1 MARKF
6 VIPSG
11 KLLTA
16 HLSATA
22 IPGDFR
28 RADYEM
34 VKSSREAIY
43 TDDDVCVNAETKECN
58 SVATMYG
65 VEHSAYVEDGEF
77 WGFRLPPNSRG
88 VSFILVDARDVVIRE
103 ITDDRITPEQI
114 KRMSDWVKEV
124 VPTKNYGFYQDAADA
139 FLDMMKDEQDRMAA
153 EIAKQVDEEIMKHVP
168 PIYGAPTA

>member
-16 HLSATA
+16 HLSAMA
-22 IPGDFR
+22 IPGDFH
-28 RADYEM
+28 RADYELM
-34 VKSSREAIY
+34 KSSREAVY
-43 TDDDVCVNAETKECN
+43 TDDDVCVNPETKKCN

-77 WGFRLPPNSRG
+77 WGFRLPPNTRG
-88 VSFILVDARDVVIRE
+88 VSFILVDARDVVIKE
-103 ITDDRITPEQI
+103 ITDDHITPEQI

-124 VPTKNYGFYQDAADA
+124 VPTKNHKFYDDAADA
-139 FLDMMKDEQDRMAA
+139 FLDLMKEERERATEA
-153 EIAKQVDEEIMKHVP
+153 IANQIDAEIMKYLP